1 MAHYEEDIVLLTG
14 ATSGFYTTGG
24 LNVLVTKSVQI
35 QLFDHATIK
44 AVSSGPNA
52 SYSSLII
59 PQVAEVQG
67 SESGQ
72 AFRLR
77 VYQPGFALSGGNY
90 TLISGDNSEVA
101 PGTNPFGLQGLP
113 IHVSYEGT

>member
-1 MAHYEEDIVLLTG
+1 MVHYEEDILLLTG

-24 LNVLVTKSVQI
+24 INVLVTKSVQI

-44 AVSSGPNA
+44 AVSSAPNT
-52 SYSSLII
+52 SYSSVII
-59 PQVAEVQG
+59 PQIAEVQG

-77 VYQPGFALSGGNY
+77 VYQPQYALSGGQY
-90 TLISGDNSEVA
+90 ALISGDNGEVA
-101 PGTNPFGLQGLP
+101 PGANPIGLQGLP

>member
-1 MAHYEEDIVLLTG
+1 MPPHYEEDIILLTG
-14 ATSGFYTTGG
+14 ATSGNYTTGG
-24 LNVLVTKSVQI
+24 INVVVTKSVQI

-44 AVSSGPNA
+44 AVSSAANT
-52 SYSSLII
+52 SYSSVIV
-59 PQVAEVQG
+59 PQIAEVQG

-77 VYQPGFALSGGNY
+77 VYQPQYAFSGGEFA
-90 TLISGDNSEVA
+90 LISGYNGEIA
-101 PGTNPFGLQGLP
+101 PGSTVPQGLP